1 MDEKERQYREY
12 LKLRQQNNEGG
23 SGSGVHHQTDDKF
36 GEYFAGNTNRSKPQ
50 KKSIEN
56 TPYGGSD
63 FRKRQLEKKERDRE
77 MREYLAARDADRQRH
92 GGKAEAR
99 DATKAAKAKT
109 GKRHGKAMAKNDAYE
124 TTEKSTAKAMRKLN
138 KKNRKGGKLKRR
150 VSVLMVCVIG
160 VGAVVVAGIVM
171 ALGILGSVQNIP
183 IDENNIGIDT
193 AVASQLEGYKN
204 IAILG
209 IDARAD
215 EDDSN
220 ARSDA
225 IIVASINEESDEIKL
240 FSVYRDTFL
249 DIGDEGYDKITHAYY
264 FGGAQQT
271 LHALNKNLDLNIDD
285 VVVINWKTVA
295 DTIDS
300 VGGIEID
307 VQESEI
313 EEMNKYIP
321 NTAKNTDGPSDL
333 IEAPGKQTLNGVQ
346 AVTYSRIRKDAA
358 TGDYRRNERMKIVF
372 AETFKEVKE
381 AGFLKMFSVA
391 KNVAPEV
398 RTDMSSADILG
409 LMIKFKSYEMKD
421 DTTGF
426 PYEVGSWTGQGAAG
440 VAWFGPPKDLAAN
453 VSKLHKQFF
462 DQDSY
467 VPTDTVQ
474 SISDEI
480 SYRTGIY

>member
-1 MDEKERQYREY
+1 M
-12 LKLRQQNNEGG
+12 
-23 SGSGVHHQTDDKF
+23 H
-36 GEYFAGNTNRSKPQ
+36 AG
-50 KKSIEN
+50 
-56 TPYGGSD
+56 
-63 FRKRQLEKKERDRE
+63 
-77 MREYLAARDADRQRH
+77 
-92 GGKAEAR
+92 AE
-99 DATKAAKAKT
+99 ATKA
-109 GKRHGKAMAKNDAYE
+109 GKRRGKSIAKNNAYE
-124 TTEKSTAKAMRKLN
+124 TTEKSTAKAMRKLDR
-138 KKNRKGGKLKRR
+138 KKRGAGRLKLK
-150 VSVLMVCVIG
+150 VSALMFCVIG
-160 VGAVVVAGIVM
+160 IGGLLVVGIVM

-183 IDENNIGIDT
+183 IDENNIGINQT
-193 AVASQLEGYKN
+193 VASELEGYKN

-225 IIVASINEESDEIKL
+225 IIVASINEESNEIKL

-249 DIGDEGYDKITHAYY
+249 NIGDEGYDKITHAYY
-264 FGGAQQT
+264 FGGAEQS
-271 LHALNKNLDLNIDD
+271 LHALNENLDLNIDD

-307 VQESEI
+307 VQDSEI

-333 IEAPGKQTLNGVQ
+333 IESSGKQTLNGVQ
-346 AVTYSRIRKDAA
+346 AVTYSRIRKDAI

-372 AETFKEVKE
+372 SETFKEVKD

-391 KNVAPEV
+391 KDVAPEV

-426 PYEVGSWTGQGAAG
+426 PYDVGSWTGQGAAG
-440 VAWFGPPKDLAAN
+440 VAWFGPPKDLAKN
-453 VSKLHKQFF
+453 VTKLHEQFF
-462 DQDSY
+462 DQSAY
-467 VPTDTVQ
+467 IPTDTVQ